1 MELIWTPRD
10 VSDQNFLSYNSS
22 KFNNTLIAVFQ
33 GLPASVVTLEY
44 DINYEVIPRSN
55 VDAFVMNNSPSG
67 DPAVTSKLLSRIP
80 EATARTATKGVSWL
94 KQNASNI
101 SKAWSNLVNN
111 PGPIIR
117 SALSTLGPLAL

>member
-1 MELIWTPRD
+1 M
-10 VSDQNFLSYNSS
+10 
-22 KFNNTLIAVFQ
+22 
-33 GLPASVVTLEY
+33 VTLEY

-55 VDAFVMNNSPSG
+55 VDAFVMNSSPSG
-67 DPAVTSKLLSRIP
+67 DPAVTSKLLSTMP
-80 EATARTATKGVSWL
+80 EATARVTTKGVSWL

-117 SALSTLGPLAL
+117 SALSALGPLAL